1 MIEKRK
7 EGLNQVI
14 KHLIGRE
21 ELYSHPHFYTFF
33 GMSQHV
39 PFLVINHPIPI
50 SKISNGASMSY
61 RDAFIS
67 VEDDWAFTASHSV
80 FVANRVDSYFSN
92 FFSKKKNLAKM
103 AQVTSAN
110 EKAVGLVEF
119 LKRIHR
125 DEVLEAGLS
134 TTQSKSKNKG
144 KELT

>member
-1 MIEKRK
+1 M
-7 EGLNQVI
+7 
-14 KHLIGRE
+14 
-21 ELYSHPHFYTFF
+21 
-33 GMSQHV
+33 

-103 AQVTSAN
+103 AQVTSVN

-125 DEVLEAGLS
+125 DEVLEAGPS
-134 TTQSKSKNKG
+134 TDQSKSKNKG